1 MTLIDLGLEHL
12 SLNRE
17 CATLSN
23 GELQR
28 LRLATAIGSPLS
40 GVTYIFDEPS
50 AGLHPAD
57 NKRLLSKLVDLKDR
71 GNTVIQIEHEIDN
84 ILAAEHIIDVGP
96 GAGTQGGEIVYEGD
110 VTAAYKHAKRSATAR
125 ALCTPLSFR
134 EPTNQSGGDTLQIT
148 GARKNNLRAINVTIP
163 LKSLV
168 TVAGVSGSGKSSL
181 VHGVIGDAL
190 TTGIAAKSNYKGAFG
205 SVKSSCDIE
214 RTLIVDQ
221 QPIGKTSRST
231 PASYLGIWDE
241 IRKVFAGT
249 LEAKSRGWGPS
260 FFSHNTGKGRCPTC
274 KGNGELTL
282 EMSFLAEAKV
292 LCESCMGSRFTPE
305 ADSVKYRELSV
316 SKALKLTFEEARTFF
331 INHRKIHQV
340 CKLACDLGLGYLTLG
355 QQSSTLSGGESQR
368 LKLVSELHLSRKGH
382 TLYILDEPTTGLHR
396 TDVELLLKGL
406 HALTAQGH
414 SVLVIEH
421 DADTI
426 TQSDWVIELGPG
438 AGELG
443 GTVIFEGPAEGLLK
457 QNTPWST
464 ALAERMTIHASC
476 GAEQAA

>member
-1 MTLIDLGLEHL
+1 
-12 SLNRE
+12 
-17 CATLSN
+17 
-23 GELQR
+23 
-28 LRLATAIGSPLS
+28 
-40 GVTYIFDEPS
+40 VTYIFDEPS

-57 NKRLLSKLVDLKDR
+57 NKRLLGKLVALKER

-96 GAGTQGGEIVYEGD
+96 GAGTLGGEIVYQGN
-110 VTAAYKHAKRSATAR
+110 VTGAYRQAKRSATAR
-125 ALCTPLSFR
+125 ALCTPLNIRHDNS
-134 EPTNQSGGDTLQIT
+134 TLSERISIT
-148 GARKNNLRAINVTIP
+148 GACKNNLKKIDLSIP
-163 LKSLV
+163 LKGLI

-181 VHGVIGDAL
+181 VHGVLGDAL
-190 TTGIAAKSNYKGAFG
+190 ITGLAAKKAHKGAYG
-205 SVKSSCDIE
+205 TVESSCDIE
-214 RTLIVDQ
+214 RTLLVDQ

-260 FFSHNTGKGRCPTC
+260 FFSYNTGKGRCPTC

-292 LCESCMGSRFTPE
+292 QCESCMGSRFTLE
-305 ADSVKYRELSV
+305 ADSVKYRELCV
-316 SKALKLTFEEARTFF
+316 SKALQLTFEEARTFF
-331 INHRKIHQV
+331 INHRKVHQV

-355 QQSSTLSGGESQR
+355 QSSSTLSGGESQR
-368 LKLVSELHLSRKGH
+368 VKLVSELHLSRKGH

-396 TDVELLLKGL
+396 ADVELLLKGL

-438 AGELG
+438 AGADG
-443 GTVIFEGPAEGLLK
+443 GTVIFQGAPHLLPEAK
-457 QNTPWST
+457 TPWGA
-464 ALAERMTIHASC
+464 ALTERVALHESFARD
-476 GAEQAA
+476 QAA